1 MSQAPA
7 GWHLQPDGRER
18 YWDGTQWTAHFRP
31 GPAQQAPEG
40 QPTYYPDP
48 TAQAAQAA
56 QADPA
61 QQGYPQGYAG
71 YQQGYPQQGYG
82 PAYPQQGYAPGY
94 QGTPSSG
101 SSNTTKIV
109 LIVIGV
115 LILVLGGGCL
125 AVVALVGGAVN
136 EAVETIERE
145 DDQPGGPDNPLE
157 ITEGEAFEVSG
168 FDYDPGWSVVGD
180 FVDDADIEGL
190 KLTNNRDTPRQRLRR
205 DQALVRQRDAGH
217 RRLLHRRG
225 RRRHQGHRGLLVLRR
240 PAGQLRQDHHQR
252 HVLSSGPRGPCTAR
266 APDQEV
272 GGSRAGG
279 RYWV

>member
-40 QPTYYPDP
+40 QPTYPDP
-48 TAQAAQAA
+48 AG

-61 QQGYPQGYAG
+61 QQGYAG
-71 YQQGYPQQGYG
+71 YQQGYGQ
-82 PAYPQQGYAPGY
+82 AYPQPGYAPGY

-115 LILVLGGGCL
+115 LILLVGGGCL
-125 AVVALVGGAVN
+125 AVATLVGSAVN

-145 DDQPGGPDNPLE
+145 DNQPGGPDNPLE

-190 KLTNNRDTPRQRLRR
+190 KLTNNRDTPDSAFVEIKLWS
-205 DQALVRQRDAGH
+205 GNE
-217 RRLLHRRG
+217 
-225 RRRHQGHRGLLVLRR
+225 VLATVDCYTDEVAVGTKVTVDCSSLDDL
-240 PAGQLRQDHHQR
+240 PASYDKI
-252 HVLSSGPRGPCTAR
+252 TIN
-266 APDQEV
+266 DTF
-272 GGSRAGG
+272 
-279 RYWV
+279 

>member
-31 GPAQQAPEG
+31 GPAPQAAGG
-40 QPTYYPDP
+40 QP
-48 TAQAAQAA
+48 

-61 QQGYPQGYAG
+61 QQGYPQQGYAG

-82 PAYPQQGYAPGY
+82 QAYPQQGYAPGY

-101 SSNTTKIV
+101 SSYTTKIV

-115 LILVLGGGCL
+115 LILLVGGGCL
-125 AVVALVGGAVN
+125 AVATLVGGAVN

>member
-31 GPAQQAPEG
+31 GPAPQAADG
-40 QPTYYPDP
+40 QP
-48 TAQAAQAA
+48 

-61 QQGYPQGYAG
+61 QQGYPQPGYQQPGYAG

-125 AVVALVGGAVN
+125 AVATLVGGAVN
-136 EAVETIERE
+136 EAVETIESE
-145 DDQPGGPDNPLE
+145 DSQPGGPDNPLE

-168 FDYDPGWSVVGD
+168 FEYDPGWAVVGD

-190 KLTNNRDTPRQRLRR
+190 KVTNNRDNPDSAFVEIKLWS
-205 DQALVRQRDAGH
+205 GNE
-217 RRLLHRRG
+217 
-225 RRRHQGHRGLLVLRR
+225 VL
-240 PAGQLRQDHHQR
+240 ATVD
-252 HVLSSGPRGPCTAR
+252 CYT
-266 APDQEV
+266 DEIEV
-272 GGSRAGG
+272 GTKVTVDCSSFDDLPADYDRITINDTF
-279 RYWV
+279 

>member
-31 GPAQQAPEG
+31 GPAQQAPDG
-40 QPTYYPDP
+40 QP
-48 TAQAAQAA
+48 
-56 QADPA
+56 QADPV
-61 QQGYPQGYAG
+61 QQGYPQPGYQQPGYAG
-71 YQQGYPQQGYG
+71 YQQAYPQQGYG

-125 AVVALVGGAVN
+125 AVATLVGGAVN
-136 EAVETIERE
+136 EAVETIESE
-145 DDQPGGPDNPLE
+145 DSQPGGPDNPLE

-168 FDYDPGWSVVGD
+168 FEYDPGWAVVGD
-180 FVDDADIEGL
+180 LVDGADIEGL
-190 KLTNNRDTPRQRLRR
+190 KVTNNRDNPDSAFVEIKLWS
-205 DQALVRQRDAGH
+205 GNE
-217 RRLLHRRG
+217 
-225 RRRHQGHRGLLVLRR
+225 VLATVDCYTDDIAVGTKVSVDCSSFDDL
-240 PAGQLRQDHHQR
+240 PASYDRITIND
-252 HVLSSGPRGPCTAR
+252 TF
-266 APDQEV
+266 
-272 GGSRAGG
+272 
-279 RYWV
+279 

>member
-40 QPTYYPDP
+40 QPTYPDP
-48 TAQAAQAA
+48 TAQAA

-61 QQGYPQGYAG
+61 QQGYLQGYAG

-82 PAYPQQGYAPGY
+82 AAYPQQGYAPGY
-94 QGTPSSG
+94 QGRPSSG

-125 AVVALVGGAVN
+125 AVATLVGGAVN

-145 DDQPGGPDNPLE
+145 DSQPGGPDNPLE

-190 KLTNNRDTPRQRLRR
+190 KLTNNRDNPDSAFVEIKLWS
-205 DQALVRQRDAGH
+205 GNE
-217 RRLLHRRG
+217 
-225 RRRHQGHRGLLVLRR
+225 VL
-240 PAGQLRQDHHQR
+240 ATVD
-252 HVLSSGPRGPCTAR
+252 CYT
-266 APDQEV
+266 DEIEV
-272 GGSRAGG
+272 GTKVTVDCSSFDDLPASYDRITINDTF
-279 RYWV
+279 

>member
-40 QPTYYPDP
+40 QPTYPDP
-48 TAQAAQAA
+48 T
-56 QADPA
+56 
-61 QQGYPQGYAG
+61 QQGYPQVYAG

-82 PAYPQQGYAPGY
+82 AAYPQQGYAPGY

-125 AVVALVGGAVN
+125 AVATLVGGAVN

-145 DDQPGGPDNPLE
+145 DSQPGGPDNPLE

-180 FVDDADIEGL
+180 DDADIEGL
-190 KLTNNRDTPRQRLRR
+190 KLTNNRDNPDSAFVEIKLWS
-205 DQALVRQRDAGH
+205 GNE
-217 RRLLHRRG
+217 
-225 RRRHQGHRGLLVLRR
+225 VLATVDCYTDEIGVGTKVTVDCSSFDDL
-240 PAGQLRQDHHQR
+240 PASYDRITIND
-252 HVLSSGPRGPCTAR
+252 TF
-266 APDQEV
+266 
-272 GGSRAGG
+272 
-279 RYWV
+279 

>member
-31 GPAQQAPEG
+31 GPAQQA
-40 QPTYYPDP
+40 YPDP
-48 TAQAAQAA
+48 TG

-61 QQGYPQGYAG
+61 QQGYPQ
-71 YQQGYPQQGYG
+71 QGYG
-82 PAYPQQGYAPGY
+82 QAYPQQGYAPGY

-115 LILVLGGGCL
+115 LILLVGGGCL
-125 AVVALVGGAVN
+125 AVATLVGGAVN

-145 DDQPGGPDNPLE
+145 DNKPGGPDNPLE

-168 FDYDPGWSVVGD
+168 FDYDPDWAVVGD

-190 KLTNNRDTPRQRLRR
+190 KVTNNRDNPDSAFVEIKLWS
-205 DQALVRQRDAGH
+205 GNE
-217 RRLLHRRG
+217 
-225 RRRHQGHRGLLVLRR
+225 VLATVDCYTDEIAVGTKVSVDCSPFDDL
-240 PAGQLRQDHHQR
+240 PASYDRITIND
-252 HVLSSGPRGPCTAR
+252 TF
-266 APDQEV
+266 
-272 GGSRAGG
+272 
-279 RYWV
+279 

>member
-31 GPAQQAPEG
+31 GPAQQGAPQE
-40 QPTYYPDP
+40 
-48 TAQAAQAA
+48 
-56 QADPA
+56 
-61 QQGYPQGYAG
+61 GYAG
-71 YQQGYPQQGYG
+71 YQQSYPQQGYQQG
-82 PAYPQQGYAPGY
+82 YGQPYPQQGYAPGY

-115 LILVLGGGCL
+115 LILLVGGGCL
-125 AVVALVGGAVN
+125 AVATLVGGAVN

-145 DDQPGGPDNPLE
+145 DNQPGGPDNPLE

-180 FVDDADIEGL
+180 FVDDADVEGL
-190 KLTNNRDTPRQRLRR
+190 KVTNNREDADSAFVEIKLWSGNEVLATVDCYTDEIAVGTKVSVDCSSFDDLPASYDRITINDTF
-205 DQALVRQRDAGH
+205 
-217 RRLLHRRG
+217 
-225 RRRHQGHRGLLVLRR
+225 
-240 PAGQLRQDHHQR
+240 
-252 HVLSSGPRGPCTAR
+252 
-266 APDQEV
+266 
-272 GGSRAGG
+272 
-279 RYWV
+279 